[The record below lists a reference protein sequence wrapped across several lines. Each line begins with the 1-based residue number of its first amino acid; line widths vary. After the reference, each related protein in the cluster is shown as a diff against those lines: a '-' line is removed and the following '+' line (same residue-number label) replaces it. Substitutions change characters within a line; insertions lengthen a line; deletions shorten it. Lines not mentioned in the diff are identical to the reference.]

1 MSENENYR
9 LLVEIAYKYYEENL
23 NQSTIAKEYHISRSL
38 VSRYLTKARQLG
50 IVEFVIHDDRFH
62 PHHKIE
68 EQLTKTFGLKNAVCV
83 DSNDNEN
90 SQKKRV
96 ANAASKY
103 LIREIQPDS
112 IVAIA
117 GGTTINETANSITTL
132 TEYPDVTF
140 VSMVGG
146 LGDENTSLQT
156 NFICDKFASRLKA
169 KSKYLYAP
177 VLVDSKEAKDVFIS
191 QTYIKNVL
199 SQAQQADFAL
209 LGIGGD
215 PEDSTIATAYR
226 DHINAQG
233 DFAELDIIGDF
244 CYNFI
249 DKYGNLVECEWNRR
263 VITLGVKHIK
273 KIPNV
278 IGIAEGLDKIPSIS
292 AVLNAGLIDTLV
304 TDEKTA
310 RAILNYSF
318 E

>member
-1 MSENENYR
+1 MNENENYR
-9 LLVEIAYKYYEENL
+9 LLVDIAYKYYEENL
-23 NQSTIAKEYHISRSL
+23 NQSVIAKKLHISRSL
-38 VSRYLTKARQLG
+38 VSRYLTKARDLG
-50 IVEFVIHDDRFH
+50 IVEFVIHDDYFH

-68 EQLTKTFGLKNAVCV
+68 ELLTRNFGLKNAVCV
-83 DSNDNEN
+83 DSNDNEH

-103 LIREIQPDS
+103 LMREIQPDS
-112 IVAIA
+112 TIAIA
-117 GGTTINETANSITTL
+117 GGTTINETANSISPL
-132 TEYPDVTF
+132 SEYPDVTF

-156 NFICDKFASRLKA
+156 NFICDKFATRLKA

-177 VLVDSKEAKDVFIS
+177 VLVDSQEAKDVFIS
-191 QTYIKNVL
+191 QTYIKSVL
-199 SQAQQADFAL
+199 DKAQNADFAL

-226 DHINAQG
+226 DHIKAQD
-233 DFAELDIIGDF
+233 DFADLDIIGDF
-244 CYNFI
+244 CYHFM
-249 DKYGNLVECEWNRR
+249 DKYGNLVESEWNCR
-263 VITLGVKHIK
+263 VITLGVQHIK
-273 KIPNV
+273 EIPNV
-278 IGIAEGLDKIPSIS
+278 IGIAEGLNKIPSIW

-310 RAILNYSF
+310 HAILDYSF